1 MQTGKRAA
9 HASNY
14 GFSLIE
20 VLVALAIVASIL
32 TIAAPKYFTSVE
44 KAKEAVLKEN
54 LYIMRDAI
62 DKFRAD
68 QGQYPNVLADLVTK
82 KYLRAI
88 PPDPFTDSPNSW
100 IIVPPSNASAGAV
113 QDVKSSAPN
122 QARDGTWYKDW

>member
-1 MQTGKRAA
+1 MRIGK
-9 HASNY
+9 HAKVASGR

-32 TIAAPKYFTSVE
+32 TIAAPKYFTAVE
-44 KAKEAVLKEN
+44 RAKEAVLREN
-54 LYIMRDAI
+54 LFIMRDAI

-100 IIVPPSNASAGAV
+100 IIVPPANASSGAV

-122 QARDGTWYKDW
+122 QARDGSWYKDW